1 MCINIYIM
9 RSLNALKS
17 RSINN
22 DNLSKTRVA
31 FALNQTAT
39 TGASLGGGGGGGT
52 SNVDLTAVTTNILPT
67 TNGSL
72 NIGSSGNRFGTT
84 FTNDINLNGN
94 IMPVGNLVS
103 HIGDPTHWFGNIY
116 ASHISCGANSIAI
129 GGQIISARTDG
140 GISIPSGTTIGD
152 VNPGTIRI
160 NGTRAGTG
168 NLPTSNTLGDGYI
181 IGGNLWVASK
191 SGSTLADGW
200 VDVGAFRGPKGDKGD
215 PGEQGIQG
223 IQGNVGIQGNTGA
236 QGIQGNVGP
245 RGPAGV
251 LEATGGTLSGTI
263 TIPDLVI
270 TGNAGFGKT
279 SPAYR
284 VDVDGSL
291 NATSIYQNG
300 ALLST
305 VYATTGALNDFY
317 FKADI
322 DSSINSVLG
331 TYARSSSLNDY
342 YLKSV
347 VDSSINSVLGTY
359 STKGYVDDK
368 FTTLYGNATEDKL
381 DTLTEIANALQ
392 SDASF
397 GLTVYSRISSLD
409 ASIGTIRTDYATTE
423 SLSDYATTASLSD
436 YATTASLSNY
446 ASRISDVSFAGNIQ
460 MGTTRA
466 VSVGINKT
474 PSTLY
479 ALDVSGPTFFSG
491 NVSLD
496 KRLSDIS
503 YAYFDMSAV
512 TMNVYNMC
520 EKFVTMPAITDAASV
535 TSITCDYRLGS
546 IFYYQST
553 RTTANAITSVN
564 ITNVPV
570 VAGRSVTVTVIIE
583 NSSNTVVSYLNP
595 ATSTISVNGQAIAY
609 KTQDGTAF
617 AAPTAPGTAVYWQV
631 VHQFI
636 LLFTGATVSATNP
649 RIIGSMSTIK

>member
-1 MCINIYIM
+1 M

-39 TGASLGGGGGGGT
+39 TGASLGGGGGGT

-67 TNGSL
+67 TSGSL

-116 ASHISCGANSIAI
+116 VNHISCGANSIAI

-140 GISIPSGTTIGD
+140 GISIPSGTTIGG
-152 VNPGTIRI
+152 VAPGTIRI
-160 NGTRAGTG
+160 NGTRTGTG
-168 NLPTSNTLGDGYI
+168 GLPTSNTAGDGYI

-191 SGSTLADGW
+191 TGSTLADGW

-245 RGPAGV
+245 RGPPGV
-251 LEATGGTLSGTI
+251 LEATGATFSGTI

-279 SPAYR
+279 TPAYR

-331 TYARSSSLNDY
+331 S
-342 YLKSV
+342 
-347 VDSSINSVLGTY
+347 Y
-359 STKGYVDDK
+359 STRGYVDDK
-368 FTTLYGNATEDKL
+368 FTILYGNATEDKL
-381 DTLTEIANALQ
+381 DTLSEIAAALQ
-392 SDASF
+392 GDASF

-409 ASIGTIRTDYATTE
+409 ASIGTIRTDYATTA
-423 SLSDYATTASLSD
+423 SLSSYATTSSLSSYATTSSLSSYATTASLSD
-436 YATTASLSNY
+436 YATTSSLSNYATTSSLSNY

-496 KRLSDIS
+496 KRPSDIS

-520 EKFVTMPAITDAASV
+520 EKFVTMPAITNTASV
-535 TSITCDYRLGS
+535 TSITCDYSLGS

-553 RTTANAITSVN
+553 RTTANPITSVS

-570 VAGRSVTVTVIIE
+570 VIGRSVTVTIIVE

-595 ATSTISVNGQAIAY
+595 ATSTITVNGQAIVY

-617 AAPTAPGTAVYWQV
+617 AAPTGPATAVYWQV

-636 LLFTGATVSATNP
+636 MLFTSATLSATNP